1 MATTWEIRL
10 PGDDPTYA
18 RQAAGEAFREVD
30 RLERLLSRF
39 QEGGEVWC
47 VNHLREGEE
56 FRLSEETHGCLLRA
70 LRMQEITGGAFHPG
84 LGGVMDRVRSGGDW
98 ESELAAVA
106 RGCLALDDSLPLVV
120 CVREGFQLDLGAI
133 GKGYALECVRTLL
146 SDWGFSTMLL
156 NAGGSSLLGAGT
168 AWEIRLH
175 GDAVRP
181 TVFLRDLAVGSS
193 GLSVQGRHMVDVR
206 TGTRDPR
213 HHRSWAFCRNAAD
226 ADALSTA
233 AMFMDAAEIA
243 SALEAL
249 GSPGAVLL
257 ETMDGNRLV
266 KHLQAHPAD
275 FAADLGLS

>member
-10 PGDDPTYA
+10 PSDDAAYA

-47 VNHLREGEE
+47 VNHLRAGEQL
-56 FRLSEETHGCLLRA
+56 RLSEETHGCLLRA
-70 LRMQEITGGAFHPG
+70 MRMQDITGGAFHPG

-98 ESELAAVA
+98 QSELAEIS
-106 RGCLALDDSLPLVV
+106 RGCLAVDDVLPLVA

-133 GKGYALECVRTLL
+133 GKGYALECVRALL
-146 SDWGFSTMLL
+146 SDWGFSAMLL

-168 AWEIRLH
+168 AWEIRLR
-175 GDAVRP
+175 GDAIRP
-181 TVFLRDLAVGSS
+181 SVLLRDLAVGSS

-233 AMFMDAAEIA
+233 AMLMDGAEIDAALAAFGE
-243 SALEAL
+243 
-249 GSPGAVLL
+249 PGAVLL
-257 ETMDGNRLV
+257 ETLAGNQLV
-266 KHLQAHPAD
+266 KRLHAHPAG